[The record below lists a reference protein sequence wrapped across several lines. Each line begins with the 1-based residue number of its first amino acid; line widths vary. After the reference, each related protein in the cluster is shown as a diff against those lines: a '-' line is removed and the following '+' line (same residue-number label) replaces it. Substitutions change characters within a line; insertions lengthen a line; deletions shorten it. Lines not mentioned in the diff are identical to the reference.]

1 MFLADIEAFDND
13 PRVSGAY
20 SKFQCNQP
28 ACEGK
33 PHDALHKSL
42 SVNMETG
49 VWHCFRCSAHGVLED
64 DVFDDVPEYA
74 PKEQYGNKRQ
84 EARTRMKSKFHVPD
98 PD

>member
-1 MFLADIEAFDND
+1 MYLTDIEAFDPD

-20 SKFQCNQP
+20 TKFMCNQP

-33 PHDALHKSL
+33 PDDSIHKSL

-64 DVFDDVPEYA
+64 DVFDEVPQNQWSKPDNA
-74 PKEQYGNKRQ
+74 H
-84 EARTRMKSKFHVPD
+84 ARMKSRFIVDGPE
-98 PD
+98 